1 MFVYLIR
8 QSLTHRIFV
17 LCGAVVLI
25 VVGLLQMRQVPVDV
39 LPEID
44 RSIVSILTES
54 GGLTGEEVERRIS
67 FPIEMAMTGLKSV
80 ERVRSRSSPS
90 LSIVSIS
97 FGLGTD
103 IYRNRQLVAERL
115 ANVQGQLPANVT
127 AELAP
132 LSSAVGQIM
141 RIALISDTG
150 DLMELRDVAD
160 WVVRPRVLGV
170 PGVAQVVTAGGD
182 VRQLRVTPDP
192 RLLDV
197 FGIPIGRLE
206 EALAGFNSNT
216 GGDSIDQSGR
226 RSVIV
231 NLGRAP
237 NTETLLESARD
248 LVVGNAQ
255 GRPIL
260 LRQVASVNFAARA
273 KVGDAGFMGK
283 RAVVLFV
290 TRQPGVNTLEL
301 TRTVKQSLLELQ
313 PSLPPGVHAE
323 ILFEQAQYVERSIAN
338 LTEVIIE
345 AIAIVA
351 ILLFAFLLNV
361 RTTAIS
367 IAAIP
372 ISLLITM
379 MVFCLMGM
387 TLNTMTLG
395 GLAIAV
401 GELVDDAVVGVE
413 NIYRRL
419 RQNRQLPTPRP
430 VLRVISDAT
439 VEVRSGIFYATVIM
453 LLVFMPLFFLPG
465 VEGLMFQ
472 PLAVAYVTSIL
483 ASLVTSVTLTP
494 VLAYYL
500 LPQMKWMDRGDG
512 GLVRFLKRQNE
523 RLLLWAFNHWRGVA
537 MVALVAVTVAAVDVV
552 YLPRAFLPSLVEG
565 TYQVELL
572 FKPGLSLPRSQQMAS
587 AVEQLVMQIPEVTT
601 VGHLTGRAERDLDAD
616 PVNISDIVIGVRPS
630 GRPDAEVL
638 QDIRKHVSLLPAS
651 FFVTAPMADRINS
664 VSIGLRAPLAVKV
677 FGQDLDTMMKLA
689 DELRERLTHVPGL
702 TDVKLETQARVPTL
716 RVRVNQEAARRYG
729 ITPSDLT
736 KTLETLSAGRV
747 LSQIIEEN
755 RRYDVLLRLDDP
767 DRTSTGLQNLLID
780 TPAGRIPLR
789 EVAEIADS
797 DSPDEIIRDNG
808 HRRIAILI
816 NTNGSDMAAITR
828 HIEEQIGRLKVPT
841 GYYLTIDGNYKEQQA
856 AMSRIG
862 VLSLVS
868 LLLIFAILYSRYNST
883 VLALII
889 MANVPL
895 ALIGS
900 VFALRLTGGTLSLAT
915 AIGFITLAGITT
927 RNGILKISHYIN
939 LVLHEGET
947 FGAGMIVRGS
957 LERMTPVL
965 MTALSAGLAL
975 VPIMVSG
982 AGAGT
987 EILAPVAVVICGG
1000 LISATLLDAVLT
1012 PILFLHFGERPLA
1025 QLQEQSAIGQSSA
1038 AY

>member
-1 MFVYLIR
+1 
-8 QSLTHRIFV
+8 
-17 LCGAVVLI
+17 
-25 VVGLLQMRQVPVDV
+25 
-39 LPEID
+39 
-44 RSIVSILTES
+44 
-54 GGLTGEEVERRIS
+54 
-67 FPIEMAMTGLKSV
+67 
-80 ERVRSRSSPS
+80 
-90 LSIVSIS
+90 
-97 FGLGTD
+97 
-103 IYRNRQLVAERL
+103 
-115 ANVQGQLPANVT
+115 
-127 AELAP
+127 
-132 LSSAVGQIM
+132 
-141 RIALISDTG
+141 
-150 DLMELRDVAD
+150 
-160 WVVRPRVLGV
+160 
-170 PGVAQVVTAGGD
+170 
-182 VRQLRVTPDP
+182 
-192 RLLDV
+192 
-197 FGIPIGRLE
+197 
-206 EALAGFNSNT
+206 
-216 GGDSIDQSGR
+216 
-226 RSVIV
+226 
-231 NLGRAP
+231 
-237 NTETLLESARD
+237 
-248 LVVGNAQ
+248 
-255 GRPIL
+255 
-260 LRQVASVNFAARA
+260 
-273 KVGDAGFMGK
+273 
-283 RAVVLFV
+283 
-290 TRQPGVNTLEL
+290 
-301 TRTVKQSLLELQ
+301 
-313 PSLPPGVHAE
+313 
-323 ILFEQAQYVERSIAN
+323 
-338 LTEVIIE
+338 
-345 AIAIVA
+345 
-351 ILLFAFLLNV
+351 
-361 RTTAIS
+361 
-367 IAAIP
+367 
-372 ISLLITM
+372 
-379 MVFCLMGM
+379 
-387 TLNTMTLG
+387 
-395 GLAIAV
+395 
-401 GELVDDAVVGVE
+401 
-413 NIYRRL
+413 
-419 RQNRQLPTPRP
+419 
-430 VLRVISDAT
+430 
-439 VEVRSGIFYATVIM
+439 
-453 LLVFMPLFFLPG
+453 
-465 VEGLMFQ
+465 
-472 PLAVAYVTSIL
+472 
-483 ASLVTSVTLTP
+483 
-494 VLAYYL
+494 
-500 LPQMKWMDRGDG
+500 
-512 GLVRFLKRQNE
+512 
-523 RLLLWAFNHWRGVA
+523 
-537 MVALVAVTVAAVDVV
+537 
-552 YLPRAFLPSLVEG
+552 
-565 TYQVELL
+565 
-572 FKPGLSLPRSQQMAS
+572 
-587 AVEQLVMQIPEVTT
+587 VTT

-828 HIEEQIGRLKVPT
+828 HIEEQIARLKVPT

>member
-1 MFVYLIR
+1 
-8 QSLTHRIFV
+8 
-17 LCGAVVLI
+17 
-25 VVGLLQMRQVPVDV
+25 
-39 LPEID
+39 
-44 RSIVSILTES
+44 
-54 GGLTGEEVERRIS
+54 
-67 FPIEMAMTGLKSV
+67 
-80 ERVRSRSSPS
+80 
-90 LSIVSIS
+90 
-97 FGLGTD
+97 
-103 IYRNRQLVAERL
+103 
-115 ANVQGQLPANVT
+115 
-127 AELAP
+127 
-132 LSSAVGQIM
+132 
-141 RIALISDTG
+141 
-150 DLMELRDVAD
+150 
-160 WVVRPRVLGV
+160 
-170 PGVAQVVTAGGD
+170 
-182 VRQLRVTPDP
+182 
-192 RLLDV
+192 
-197 FGIPIGRLE
+197 
-206 EALAGFNSNT
+206 
-216 GGDSIDQSGR
+216 
-226 RSVIV
+226 
-231 NLGRAP
+231 
-237 NTETLLESARD
+237 
-248 LVVGNAQ
+248 VVGNAQ

-313 PSLPPGVHAE
+313 PSLPRGVHAE
-323 ILFEQAQYVERSIAN
+323 ILFEQAKYVERSIAN

-372 ISLLITM
+372 IALLITM

-387 TLNTMTLG
+387 TINTMTLG

-401 GELVDDAVVGVE
+401 GELVDYAVVGVE

-419 RQNRQLPTPRP
+419 RQNRQLATPRP

-453 LLVFMPLFFLPG
+453 LLVFLPLFFLPG
-465 VEGLMFQ
+465 VEGLIFQ

-500 LPQMKWMDRGDG
+500 LPQMKRMDRGDG

-523 RLLLWAFNHWRGVA
+523 RLLLWAFNHWRSIA
-537 MVALVAVTVAAVDVV
+537 MVAVVAVAVAAVDVV

-587 AVEQLVMQIPEVTT
+587 AAEQLVMQIPEVTA

-638 QDIRKHVSLLPAS
+638 QDIRKHISLLPAS

-828 HIEEQIGRLKVPT
+828 HIEAQIAQLKAPT

-868 LLLIFAILYSRYNST
+868 LLPIFAILYSRYNST

-947 FGAGMIVRGS
+947 FGPRMIVRGS

-975 VPIMVSG
+975 VPIMISG

-1012 PILFLHFGERPLA
+1012 PILFLRFGEKPLA
-1025 QLQEQSAIGQSSA
+1025 QLQEQSAIGQSSE